1 MSSDVLVSAEDLV
14 VRRGDFT
21 LNVPRWQVRAGE
33 VVGLVGPNGAGKT
46 TLLETL
52 PGLRPLDGGSLS
64 VFGRDPWDDPVGVR
78 LSLGYMTDDLPLFAM
93 RIDRLLRTL
102 SGYYQDWDADLV
114 ELLLDRFELSPS
126 RKVWELSKGEGTRL
140 RLITA
145 MAFRPR
151 LLVLDEPAAG
161 LDLAGRRRLLESV
174 LDVVR
179 DAQRSVVF
187 SSHALHDVER
197 IADRLLVLNRGKVV
211 RDGATDALVG
221 DGRTLEEALE
231 AWGAV

>member
-1 MSSDVLVSAEDLV
+1 MSNDVLVSAEGLI
-14 VRRGDFT
+14 VRRGGFT
-21 LNVPRWQVRAGE
+21 LNVPRWEVRAGE

-52 PGLRPLDGGSLS
+52 PGLRALDGGSLS
-64 VFGRDPWDDPVGVR
+64 VFGRAPWDDPVGVR
-78 LSLGYMTDDLPLFAM
+78 LSLGFMTDDLPLFAM
-93 RIDRLLRTL
+93 RIDRLLRML
-102 SGYYQDWDADLV
+102 SGYYQTWDAALV
-114 ELLLDRFELSPS
+114 ETLLDRFEISPS
-126 RKVWELSKGEGTRL
+126 RKVWELSRGEGTRI

-161 LDLAGRRRLLESV
+161 LDLAGRRSLLESV

-179 DAQRSVVF
+179 DPQRSVVF

-197 IADRLLVLNRGKVV
+197 IADRLLVLNRGNVV

-221 DGRTLEEALE
+221 DGRTLEEALD

>member
-1 MSSDVLVSAEDLV
+1 MSNDVLVSAEGLV

-21 LNVPRWQVRAGE
+21 LNVPRWEVGAGE

-46 TLLETL
+46 TLLEAL
-52 PGLRPLDGGSLS
+52 AGLRPIDDGSLS
-64 VFGRDPWDDPVGVR
+64 VFGLNPWDDPVGVR
-78 LSLGYMTDDLPLFAM
+78 LSLGFMSDDLPLFAM
-93 RIDRLLRTL
+93 RIDRLLRML
-102 SGYYQDWDADLV
+102 SGYYETWDAELV
-114 ELLLDRFELSPS
+114 EMLLDRFELSPA
-126 RKVWELSKGEGTRL
+126 RKVWELSRGEGTRI

-145 MAFRPR
+145 MAFRPK
-151 LLVLDEPAAG
+151 LLVFDEPAAG
-161 LDLAGRRRLLESV
+161 LDLAGRRSLLESV

-179 DAQRSVVF
+179 DPQRSVVF

-197 IADRLLVLNRGKVV
+197 IADRLLVLNRGNVV

>member
-1 MSSDVLVSAEDLV
+1 MSSDVLVSVENLIV
-14 VRRGDFT
+14 LRGGFA
-21 LNVPRWQVRAGE
+21 LGVPRWEIRAGE

-64 VFGRDPWDDPVGVR
+64 VFGRDTWDDPVTVR
-78 LSLGYMTDDLPLFAM
+78 SSLGFMTDDLPLFAM
-93 RIDRLLRTL
+93 RIDRLLRML
-102 SGYYQDWDADLV
+102 SGYYPTWDAELV
-114 ELLLDRFELSPS
+114 ERLLDRFELSPS
-126 RKVWELSKGEGTRL
+126 KKVWELSRGEGTRI

-145 MAFRPR
+145 MAFRPK
-151 LLVLDEPAAG
+151 LLVLDEPAVG
-161 LDLAGRRRLLESV
+161 LDLAGRRSLLETV

-179 DAQRSVVF
+179 DPQRSVVF
-187 SSHALHDVER
+187 SSHLLSDVER
-197 IADRLLVLNRGKVV
+197 IADRLLVLNHGSVV

-221 DGRTLEEALE
+221 DGRTLEEALD